1 MDENMKLIFRRP
13 TSELER
19 MKGIMLLSDLF
30 DNYSLEELEKIGEK
44 ARKEPLNNTESF
56 KALMDMIR
64 VIEITNEAA
73 KLLGFESFVAMKD
86 YVERFGPN
94 TLF

>member
-1 MDENMKLIFRRP
+1 MDEMKLIFRRP

-30 DNYSLEELEKIGEK
+30 DNYSLEEVKKIGEK

-56 KALMDMIR
+56 KALMDMIQ
-64 VIEITNEAA
+64 VIEIVNEAA
-73 KLLGFESFVAMKD
+73 KLLGFESFVAMKE
-86 YVERFGPN
+86 YVERFGPD